1 MTKEIDGQLEHQI
14 VRYLDGELDE
24 AQEEML
30 LRELMRNPQ
39 ARQLMDRY
47 TEIDK
52 EATAA
57 LKSQLGE
64 GRPVEIGAL
73 AAVSPM
79 RWRPTSAWR
88 IAAAVA
94 MLLLGTYTV
103 IWTMNGKETLIDE
116 ALVDAAVLDELE
128 QALPIDG
135 TFASQRQIERDYVAY
150 FDKQQNRFYLV
161 EVDHEWTAIQTVSS
175 EL

>member
-1 MTKEIDGQLEHQI
+1 MYEIAVNCTFNATHAVTVGGVQEELHDHDWR
-14 VRYLDGELDE
+14 VVATVAGESLDE
-24 AQEEML
+24 EGL
-30 LRELMRNPQ
+30 LIDFLELQRLLN
-39 ARQLMDRY
+39 
-47 TEIDK
+47 
-52 EATAA
+52 
-57 LKSQLGE
+57 
-64 GRPVEIGAL
+64 

-103 IWTMNGKETLIDE
+103 IWTMNGTETVIDE

-128 QALPIDG
+128 QAQPIDG